1 MVVTKLTFLTY
12 FCIIYMI
19 ILLIIYFSK
28 ERIKNEENKIFVIM
42 MVANIIGLFLQLLS
56 AQCSYQYNTLPV
68 FVSDFVIK
76 LYLAYFIIFGLLML
90 TYIVILA
97 NKDNKDKVLTF
108 SFALYLFATLIIFF
122 LPMSVHLDLDNLIF
136 YSYGP
141 AVSYS
146 FAVGGVTSVILVC
159 LSVINRKQIPKK
171 KMIPLFMYLIMA
183 GIAIIIQK
191 NNPELMIV
199 CYIESLMCFLMFHT
213 IENPDMLM
221 VEELSKAQKLSE
233 KTANDKNT
241 FLYTISSDIE
251 KRIDKIDSI
260 YSNIINAKSEEESK
274 YYLSELK
281 ENLDNSRNMLRRTI
295 DISDMDAIHLQ
306 TTNNKYNLKLLLES
320 VYSLKKKDINKDIDF
335 RLNLSDDLPEELYGD
350 SIKLKQILASILDN
364 SIKYTD
370 KGSVEF
376 RVSSVIKNDVARL
389 FFTVEDTGKGIDIF
403 KQNEIMSDNHDL
415 EKEEIE
421 SLDNMDLNLKVV
433 RKMINVIGGTFAI
446 DSNNYGGTTI
456 NITIDQKIVHNELS
470 KEEEQIVK
478 YSESLKNQK
487 TCAVIT
493 LDKNDSKFIKKYAK
507 KYNFK
512 VSEFNVTKNALDNIR
527 NNVNYDIVIIDEF
540 MEKIDARSLLK
551 KLKDED
557 FKGKVLVISKNKDIK
572 TKKELIDE
580 GFDGIIYKPFDK
592 KDLESKLK
600 GLQ

>member
-1 MVVTKLTFLTY
+1 MVVNKLTFLTY

-19 ILLIIYFSK
+19 MLIVIYFSK
-28 ERIKNEENKIFVIM
+28 ERIKNSENKVYVIM
-42 MVANIIGLFLQLLS
+42 MIANVIGLILQNLS
-56 AQCSYQYNTLPV
+56 AHFSYNYYNYPAAVTEIIV
-68 FVSDFVIK
+68 KF
-76 LYLAYFIIFGLLML
+76 YLIYFLAFGVLLLFYII
-90 TYIVILA
+90 VNA
-97 NKDNKDKVLTF
+97 NRDNKDKVLNLGIALLGLI
-108 SFALYLFATLIIFF
+108 SFIILL
-122 LPMSVHLDLDNLIF
+122 LPIDMHLDFDNQIF
-136 YSYGP
+136 YSTGIACNFTYACG
-141 AVSYS
+141 
-146 FAVGGVTSVILVC
+146 FGVSVIIIISMIV
-159 LSVINRKQIPKK
+159 NRKRVPKK
-171 KMIPLFMYLIMA
+171 KMLPLFAYLLLTLV
-183 GIAIIIQK
+183 AIIIQRS
-191 NNPELMIV
+191 NPDIMII
-199 CYIESLMCFLMFHT
+199 CYIESLVCFLMFHT

-221 VEELSKAQKLSE
+221 VEELTKAQKLSE

-456 NITIDQKIVHNELS
+456 NITIDQRIVQNELS

-493 LDKNDSKFIKKYAK
+493 ADKNDSKFIKKYAK

-527 NNVNYDIVIIDEF
+527 NNIVYDIVIIDEF

-580 GFDGIIYKPFDK
+580 GFDGIVYKPFDK